1 MLRSAQSP
9 VAIAFDPCHGQGRR
23 SHGRGNSAGGKYS
36 GVVPVRLEF
45 RDLTEQRDG
54 MRLGTKQKRVS
65 FLLAK
70 IAKKF
75 RFYFDHSEV
84 SVGSLGIRSLDQQ
97 HKMSLRLLKN
107 PSAASA

>member
-9 VAIAFDPCHGQGRR
+9 VAIAFEPCHGQGRR

-36 GVVPVRLEF
+36 GVVPVRLA
-45 RDLTEQRDG
+45 LTERRDG
-54 MRLGTKQKRVS
+54 MQLGTKQKRVS